1 MLAAFLK
8 PRREHMPVWDMS
20 FYTVEASHGETPS
33 NNLIFRRIILS
44 TNLINHSNEIF
55 KQQWIPEST
64 PSLQFPFS
72 ISVYFILNFIP
83 EMAKLNFQHHYASLQ
98 CNMIFI
104 NHSNI
109 LICCSRNIF
118 VITLKQFCCLMF
130 LWRLWIGLKRTAFGK
145 KTFVNVFVTF
155 GHLLYTVLYTVK
167 IVLSISV
174 QVLSL
179 KKTHTNC

>member
-33 NNLIFRRIILS
+33 NNLIFRRIKLS
-44 TNLINHSNEIF
+44 TNLINHSNEIL

-64 PSLQFPFS
+64 SSLQFPVS

-83 EMAKLNFQHHYASLQ
+83 EIAKLNFQHHYASLQ

-145 KTFVNVFVTF
+145 KTFVNVCDFWSPF
-155 GHLLYTVLYTVK
+155 IYSALYSKDCFIHL
-167 IVLSISV
+167 SSS
-174 QVLSL
+174 SL
-179 KKTHTNC
+179 IEKDP